1 MYYTPDNYKDMEVG
15 ATVRDIHFNILWTVI
30 ENNGEAVIIQTLP
43 PNGVKMCVSKE
54 NSNMEFYG

>member
-15 ATVRDIHFNILWTVI
+15 TTVRDIHFNILWTVM
-30 ENNGEAVIIQTLP
+30 ENNGELVTIQNLP
-43 PNGVKMCVSKE
+43 PKGVKVVISKE